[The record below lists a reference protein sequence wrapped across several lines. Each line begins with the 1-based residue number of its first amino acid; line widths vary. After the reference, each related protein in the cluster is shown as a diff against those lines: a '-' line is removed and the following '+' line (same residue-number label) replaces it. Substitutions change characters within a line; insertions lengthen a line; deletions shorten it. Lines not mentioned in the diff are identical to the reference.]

1 MTEKDFLRLIGL
13 YRETVFRVA
22 YCYTKS
28 YADAEDISQ
37 EVFLK
42 LYTSAENFETDENTK
57 AWLIRV
63 TSNHCK
69 NLIKSYWYRFS
80 EPVTEKTDRAVYE
93 KDEDNV
99 LPFIMKLKPK
109 IRTVIYMYYYEE
121 YSVKEIAELLGE
133 KKTTVTTRL
142 MRGRRQLKAM
152 LLKEG
157 YDEL

>member
-1 MTEKDFLRLIGL
+1 MTEKDFSRLIGL

-22 YCYTKS
+22 YCYTKN

-42 LYTSAENFETDENTK
+42 LYSSDENFETDENTK

-63 TSNHCK
+63 TSNLCK

-121 YSVKEIAELLGE
+121 YSVKEIAKLLGE

-152 LLKEG
+152 LLKED

>member
-1 MTEKDFLRLIGL
+1 MTDNDFSRLIGL
-13 YRETVFRVA
+13 YRETVFRIA

-42 LYTSAENFETDENTK
+42 LYISAESFAADENVK

-63 TSNHCK
+63 TANRCK

-80 EPVTEKTDRAVYE
+80 EAITEKADRAVYD
-93 KDEDNV
+93 KAEDGIM
-99 LPFIMKLKPK
+99 PFIMKLKPK

-121 YSVKEIAELLGE
+121 YSVKEIAELLSE

-142 MRGRRQLKAM
+142 MRGRKQLKEM

-157 YDEL
+157 YNEL